1 MSPAAKD
8 IDTYL
13 AEVPATHRAALEKI
27 RTTIKAAAPEAAES
41 ISYGIPTFKYKGRPL
56 IYIGAAKKH
65 CALYGPLD
73 SVLKAHEAELKPY
86 DMSKGTIRFPPDKP
100 MPASLIRKLVKA
112 QMKAIEA
119 GTSGYGKKK

>member
-1 MSPAAKD
+1 VSPAAID
-8 IDTYL
+8 IDSYL
-13 AEVPATHRAALEKI
+13 APLPHQQRTALEKV
-27 RTTIKAAAPEAAES
+27 RKTIKTAAPEAVES
-41 ISYGIPTFKYKGRPL
+41 ISYGIPTFKYRGRPL
-56 IYIGAAKKH
+56 IYFGAAKKH

-73 SVLKAHEAELKPY
+73 SVLKAYEAELKPY

-119 GTSGYGKKK
+119 GASGYKKK

>member
-1 MSPAAKD
+1 MSPVAKD
-8 IDTYL
+8 IDSYL
-13 AEVPATHRAALEKI
+13 AELPDEHCKALAKI
-27 RTTIKAAAPEAAES
+27 RETIKAAAPQAVES

-56 IYIGAAKKH
+56 IYLGAAKKH
-65 CALYGPLD
+65 CALYGPLG
-73 SVLKAHEAELKPY
+73 SVLEAYEAELKPY

-119 GTSGYGKKK
+119 GASGYGKKK